1 MVAKVTTSVSNDKP
15 ATEVT
20 YLRIAWTRA
29 GWVPTAAPVE
39 LFKNW
44 EIASLFG
51 ASSVMLVRLAKFC
64 WYGWSKPNKLDS
76 WGLAPTTAV
85 RDVLELLVLLSS
97 CPKAAVAKAKARIAV
112 FILSS
117 ARVKNTVRVSNAMW
131 I

>member
-1 MVAKVTTSVSNDKP
+1 MVAEVITSVSNDKP

-51 ASSVMLVRLAKFC
+51 ASNVMLVRLANC
-64 WYGWSKPNKLDS
+64 SWYGWSKFVKFDS
-76 WGLAPTTAV
+76 CGLAPRTAV
-85 RDVLELLVLLSS
+85 RDMLELLVLLS
-97 CPKAAVAKAKARIAV
+97 CPKAAVAKANARIAV

-117 ARVKNTVRVSNAMW
+117 TRVSNSVRGSNATER
-131 I
+131 